1 MKLSTVLSR
10 VKKVTA
16 PTQGQ
21 RPFVRRALTVDAIF
35 SCLLSAAA
43 WAVRLMLRDL
53 CTFAHHP
60 SSTGPKAQVGYDGIG
75 THKEKPG
82 STSLKQKGEGVQ
94 LNKERQ

>member
-16 PTQGQ
+16 PMQVQ
-21 RPFVRRALTVDAIF
+21 RPSVHRALTVDAIF

-43 WAVRLMLRDL
+43 WAVGLMLRDL
-53 CTFAHHP
+53 STFAHHP
-60 SSTGPKAQVGYDGIG
+60 LSTGPTEQVGNDGVE

>member
-10 VKKVTA
+10 VKKVAA
-16 PTQGQ
+16 PMPGQ
-21 RPFVRRALTVDAIF
+21 RPLVRRALTVAIF

-60 SSTGPKAQVGYDGIG
+60 LSTGPKAQVGNDGIE
-75 THKEKPG
+75 THKGKPG
-82 STSLKQKGEGVQ
+82 SASLKQKGEGVQ
-94 LNKERQ
+94 LNKERH

>member
-60 SSTGPKAQVGYDGIG
+60 LSTGPKK
-75 THKEKPG
+75 HKSAMMELGPTRR
-82 STSLKQKGEGVQ
+82 SQEVLP
-94 LNKERQ
+94 